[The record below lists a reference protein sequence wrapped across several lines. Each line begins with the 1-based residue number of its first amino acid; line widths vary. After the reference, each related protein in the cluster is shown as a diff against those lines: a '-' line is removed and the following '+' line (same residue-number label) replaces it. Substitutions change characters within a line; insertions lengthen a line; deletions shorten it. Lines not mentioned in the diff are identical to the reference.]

1 MKRILILLRQ
11 MKEFQNYIFKYVLEL
26 NFAQRSPK
34 TRIIKDTFDLKGL
47 KETLSFNITNN

>member
-34 TRIIKDTFDLKGL
+34 TRKIKDTFDLKGL